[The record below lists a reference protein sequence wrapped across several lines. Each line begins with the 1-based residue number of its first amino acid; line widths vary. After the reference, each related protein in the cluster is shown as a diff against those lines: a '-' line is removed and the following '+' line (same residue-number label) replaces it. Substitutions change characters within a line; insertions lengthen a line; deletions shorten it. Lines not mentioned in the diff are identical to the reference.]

1 MKCVLGFDGGG
12 TKTECVVMNETGKI
26 VGRATGPASN
36 PTRVGFPSAIAA
48 VAEAANLAI
57 RSVEAP
63 LDIAALCAGLAGT
76 GRVENRMQMREL
88 LESRFPG
95 VVIDVRTDLELPL
108 STMPAGAAI
117 VLVVGTGSA
126 AIGRSAGGTIQ
137 RVGGLGP
144 AASDEGSAFDIGR
157 AAVSTARFAETTE
170 SAELSRQILRHL
182 GTANWDELDSIA
194 AAHADA
200 VYPRVFPVIA
210 AAADSGN
217 QLAQSLLHAAAE
229 KLSSMASHLAE
240 ELNLLQQIFPLGK
253 YGGTIGRSRFFDAA
267 LDSQLLRKLPRAS
280 VMALDID
287 SAAAA
292 ARIALQLYLTPEAFK
307 P

>member
-12 TKTECVVMNETGKI
+12 TKTECVVMNEAGKI
-26 VGRATGPASN
+26 AGRATGPASN
-36 PTRVGFPSAIAA
+36 PTCVGFPSAIAA

-108 STMPAGAAI
+108 SAMPSGAAI

-126 AIGRSAGGTIQ
+126 AIGRGIDGVIR

-144 AASDEGSAFDIGR
+144 ADSDEGSAFDIGR
-157 AAVSTARFAETTE
+157 AAVSAARFEQTTE
-170 SAELSRQILRHL
+170 SIELARQILRHL
-182 GTANWDELDSIA
+182 GAANWDELDSIA

-253 YGGTIGRSRFFDAA
+253 YGGTIGRSRFFAA
-267 LDSQLLRKLPRAS
+267 PLDSQPLPKLPPPS
-280 VMALDID
+280 SI
-287 SAAAA
+287 
-292 ARIALQLYLTPEAFK
+292 PFAFS
-307 P
+307 